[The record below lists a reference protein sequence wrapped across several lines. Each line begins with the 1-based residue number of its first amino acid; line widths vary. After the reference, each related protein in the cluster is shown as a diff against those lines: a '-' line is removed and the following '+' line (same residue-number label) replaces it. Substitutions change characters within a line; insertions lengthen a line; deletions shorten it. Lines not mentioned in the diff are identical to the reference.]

1 MFKPQKKHKA
11 QHGGYK
17 GKPSKVKVNS
27 LLNFYEIV
35 NNIKPTSN
43 EKK

>member
-17 GKPSKVKVNS
+17 GKPSKMKVNS
-27 LLNFYEIV
+27 LLNFYETSC
-35 NNIKPTSN
+35 NIKTVSN